1 MKERFTDLTNQRF
14 GRLVVL
20 ERAEN
25 DKHSCTC
32 WVCKC
37 DCGNI
42 KTIRGNALRRGL
54 TVSCGCY
61 HKEDLTNRLTTHNAS
76 KTRLFREWQYMKR
89 RCYNPNY
96 KFYSYYGARGIT
108 MCDEWKN
115 NFVVFQQW
123 ALSNGYTDKLTLDRI
138 DTNGNYEPSNCRWVT
153 RKVQQNNNR
162 RNLNFTINGE
172 TKTLAQ
178 WCEIYDVP
186 HERTRSR
193 VVNRGWNILDAL
205 TTPAHKKPN

>member
-1 MKERFTDLTNQRF
+1 
-14 GRLVVL
+14 
-20 ERAEN
+20 
-25 DKHSCTC
+25 
-32 WVCKC
+32 
-37 DCGNI
+37 
-42 KTIRGNALRRGL
+42 
-54 TVSCGCY
+54 
-61 HKEDLTNRLTTHNAS
+61 
-76 KTRLFREWQYMKR
+76 
-89 RCYNPNY
+89 
-96 KFYSYYGARGIT
+96 

-123 ALSNGYTDKLTLDRI
+123 ALSNGYTNELTLDRI
-138 DTNGNYEPSNCRWVT
+138 DVNGNYEPSNCRWVT

-178 WCEIYDVP
+178 WCEIYGVP

-205 TTPAHKKPN
+205 TIPAHKKPN